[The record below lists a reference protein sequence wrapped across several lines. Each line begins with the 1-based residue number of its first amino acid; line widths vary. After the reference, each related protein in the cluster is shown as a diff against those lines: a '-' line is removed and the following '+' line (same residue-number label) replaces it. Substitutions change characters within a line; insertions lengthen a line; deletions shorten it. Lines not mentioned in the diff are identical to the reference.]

1 MRSALHHS
9 RWMLVTTALVP
20 IHLAS
25 VAQAADVVAAK
36 DDSQVVKEVVVTATR
51 TSQLLSKVP
60 LSVSAYTQETLDKQG
75 IKSFSDIARYT
86 PGVTFDENTKDV
98 SIRGIKSNAGDATT
112 GIYIDDTP
120 IQLRTLGFNSNN
132 TAPVVFDLDR
142 VEVLRGPQG
151 TLFGAGSEGGTVRYI
166 TPQPSLTRYS
176 AYGRLEV
183 AHTDQGAPSYEAG
196 VAVGGPLVEDKLGF
210 RVSVDQ
216 RRDGGYVDRIDP
228 YTGKRQSNN
237 SNWTD
242 TFVWRASVAWAPT
255 SKLLITPTLQYQ
267 NRNQRDTDSFWEAY
281 SNRSSGKFVNANPGR
296 QSDYDRFYLGSI
308 KVEYDLG
315 KAKIISNT
323 SGFNRRE
330 YLLNGYEGTL
340 YNLAFFGHAFVAS
353 GIDPN
358 GAACAA
364 NCAAPVDYSGATD
377 SPLLTSKG
385 PNLPGYAAKYGV
397 YHAYNSITNIQQNFT
412 QEIRVQSNDPGSRLN
427 WVAGVFYTK
436 NRQESIEEIH
446 DPQLGNLMQYLFGE
460 DVPTAWGGV
469 DLLSNGDDY
478 YNRNVGHSEQ
488 TAFFADVTYEVIE
501 NLKVTAGLRYA
512 KTHFDITNNATGAQN
527 YGDTGGSSGKNDK
540 PFTPKISVSYQVTPD
555 QLAYAT
561 VAKGYRIGGANVPL
575 GQGLLESCAGDLA
588 LRGYSPTTGT
598 PQTYNSDS
606 VVSYEIGSKG
616 KYLDRS
622 LQVSASAFHV
632 DWKNIQYQDL
642 LSSCGI
648 LYTTNLGS
656 AQSEGFDLQSTWLP
670 VRNLEI
676 DLAVGYTDAHFTK
689 TGGPAASP
697 LVTKGDAVGGPPW
710 TASIGVRWD
719 FTFADRPSYIRVD
732 DEYASKN
739 GKPTPRLDPVNAPY
753 DPSLKTPPQTNFL
766 SVRAGIKFQS
776 WDLAVFADNVA
787 NSHPELTREH
797 ADRYTPIYNLTTF
810 RPLTIGVTGIY
821 RY

>member
-210 RVSVDQ
+210 RVSVDH

-330 YLLNGYEGTL
+330 SLLNGYEGTL

-766 SVRAGIKFQS
+766 SVRAGIKLES

>member
-710 TASIGVRWD
+710 TASVGVRWD

-766 SVRAGIKFQS
+766 SVRAGIKLES

>member
-9 RWMLVTTALVP
+9 RWILVTTALVP
-20 IHLAS
+20 IHLAG
-25 VAQAADVVAAK
+25 AAYAADVVSAK
-36 DDSQVVKEVVVTATR
+36 DDTQVVKEVVVTATR

-75 IKSFSDIARYT
+75 IKSFGDIARYT
-86 PGVTFDENTKDV
+86 PGVTFDESSKNV
-98 SIRGIKSNAGDATT
+98 AIRGIKSNAGDATT

-166 TPQPSLTRYS
+166 TPQPSLSRYS
-176 AYGRLEV
+176 AYGRVEL

-196 VAVGGPLVEDKLGF
+196 LALGGPIVEDKLGF
-210 RVSVDQ
+210 RVSVDH
-216 RRDGGYVDRIDP
+216 RRDGGYVDRLDP
-228 YTGKRQSNN
+228 YSGKMLNN
-237 SNWTD
+237 NNNWTD

-267 NRNQRDTDSFWEAY
+267 NRNQHDTDSFWEAY
-281 SNRSSGKFVNANPGR
+281 SKRSSGKFVNANPGR

-340 YNLAFFGHAFVAS
+340 YNLAFFGHAFVA
-353 GIDPN
+353 GGTDPN
-358 GAACAA
+358 GTPCDV
-364 NCAAPVDYSGATD
+364 NCSAPVDYTGATA
-377 SPLLTSKG
+377 SPLLTAKG
-385 PNLPGYAAKYGV
+385 PNLPGYVAQYGA
-397 YHAYNSITNIQQNFT
+397 YHAYSSITNVQQNFT
-412 QEIRVQSNDPGSRLN
+412 QELRIQSNDPDSRLS

-436 NRQESIEEIH
+436 NRQVSIEEIH
-446 DPQLGNLMQYLFGE
+446 DPQLGDLMQYLFGQ
-460 DVPTAWGGV
+460 DVPTSWGGV
-469 DLLSNGDDY
+469 DLLPNGDDY

-488 TAFFADVTYEVIE
+488 TAFFADVTYEVIQ

-512 KTHFDITNNATGAQN
+512 KTHFDITNNATGPQN

-606 VVSYEIGSKG
+606 VVSYEVGSKG
-616 KYLDRS
+616 KYLDRR
-622 LQVSASAFHV
+622 LQISASAFHV

-656 AQSEGFDLQSTWLP
+656 AQSQGFDLQSTWLP

-676 DLAVGYTDAHFTK
+676 NLAVGYTDAHFTK
-689 TGGPAASP
+689 TGGPAGSP
-697 LVTKGDAVGGPPW
+697 LVTKGDAVGGAPW
-710 TASIGVRWD
+710 TVSIGARWD

-739 GKPTPRLDPVNAPY
+739 DKPTPRLNPVNAPY
-753 DPSLKTPPQTNFL
+753 DPNLKATPQTNFL
-766 SVRAGIKFQS
+766 SIRAGMKFES
-776 WDLAVFADNVA
+776 WDLAIFADNVA